1 MNHKKEVTPEEKLLN
16 LIRRS
21 NKKPS
26 KEKSSAQEHIPA
38 GKESSKSVSASISHK
53 ASILKE
59 RNFVFAGIKS
69 LNFVLINRVVLL
81 AVFASLLV
89 LTFDLFFHSPDI
101 SKIKSSSKVRPMTAS
116 LKDDKEIKPY
126 AYYEKEIAKRNL
138 FSSAPFDSQV
148 KRVIPAG
155 PTFKELI
162 KSLELLGI
170 VSGDEPQVIIE
181 DKKLRKTYFLFTG
194 DYLGEIKVEEV
205 YSDRVLLEFKGE
217 KISLFL

>member
-1 MNHKKEVTPEEKLLN
+1 MNNRKEITPEEKLLN

-26 KEKSSAQEHIPA
+26 KEKSSAQEYIPA
-38 GKESSKSVSASISHK
+38 GHKLSKSVSASISRK

-69 LNFVLINRVVLL
+69 LNFVLINRLVLL

-101 SKIKSSSKVRPMTAS
+101 TKMKSSSKVRLKIAS
-116 LKDDKEIKPY
+116 LKDKEIKPY
-126 AYYEKEIAKRNL
+126 AYYEQEIAKRNL